1 MDDKQ
6 RLVLQEMITKNDVQ
20 DNTEKIRELKH
31 SALIRKDIAKICN
44 IKRVNK
50 SKDFRT
56 LDKECLPQCG
66 FLFRYYPNIYNKMLK
81 EEINIQ
87 IFYKFLDALKSIED
101 GLRDQHEASYEIGM
115 LLRQIYVEK
124 KIDMSKEPG
133 ARKQMKK
140 GPAPKKITYAEFKKQ
155 QEELKNTE

>member
-31 SALIRKDIAKICN
+31 SALIRRDIAKICN
-44 IKRVNK
+44 IKRRNK

-66 FLFRYYPNIYNKMLK
+66 FLFRNYPNIYNKMLK
-81 EEINIQ
+81 EEINVQ

-133 ARKQMKK
+133 AIKKKNK

-155 QEELKNTE
+155 QLKSLENE

>member
-1 MDDKQ
+1 MQHK
-6 RLVLQEMITKNDVQ
+6 E
-20 DNTEKIRELKH
+20 
-31 SALIRKDIAKICN
+31 
-44 IKRVNK
+44 RVNK

-66 FLFRYYPNIYNKMLK
+66 FLFRNYPNIYNKMLK

-133 ARKQMKK
+133 ARKKVKK